1 MEFHDKKH
9 SFTKIFIAS
18 IPDLQFVISDSHGKI
33 YTSPLYEIKRSLP
46 LLSLA
51 LGPRVSITGDIK
63 VEFFMKN
70 ALRRKEKLFHFWFN
84 TFFVNEE
91 AKLGSNENGNET
103 ASPDRRSHQRTSRAM
118 SYDEQSRLPHMM
130 FLQQTR

>member
-1 MEFHDKKH
+1 
-9 SFTKIFIAS
+9 
-18 IPDLQFVISDSHGKI
+18 VISDSHGKI

-130 FLQQTR
+130 FLQQTRYSSKIDLLVSLKVVIC